1 MTPVDHTG
9 RVMRGGDGMIDGP
22 QLEGRLPGRIIAVG
36 LMFGLVLGVLLGALV
51 GAGRSSTYQ
60 ATTIASVLPDD
71 ALTAPQLSGGSTTQ
85 NTSDFIQGELVVLT
99 SNQIRSAV
107 QRQLRLPA
115 LPDISASQS
124 GTTNIID
131 ITATAGTQADAVR
144 VADAARAVY
153 AGRRTAQLSQDVAS
167 AEKQVQAQIATV
179 RQQIANSAI
188 TSTAT
193 GSTDANNAL
202 AQEYARLLAVSSQ
215 LALYSAQAPRAVTT
229 IQQATPAA
237 GGLSKAATYAL
248 AGAVIGL
255 LLAAA
260 ALVLFR
266 RLRPR
271 VRGPQDLAG
280 LGPNVLVPIFPSR
293 AGAAGRAARLL
304 ASRLRGAGGGRG
316 GSVVLIGARPAAGT
330 TRVALALVQ
339 AYARAGQVLLV
350 ATPGRAQ
357 TVRKQLP
364 AGAELVTAAEL
375 GGPGS
380 GRSRLFAVDAPDA
393 TARVLVLDAPV
404 EDLRALVAG
413 GLFDAA
419 VQAGWMV
426 VADLPSLEESDL
438 GVALAVAA
446 GSATVVVAKSA
457 TSPTDVVGVVDALD
471 GSGVAR
477 QSLLLHQRPRWA
489 RIRGG
494 VRSPVAGTPA
504 ARIEQPALDN
514 RAAQPSPDHRRQV
527 VDLARGGNVRSA
539 PTETAADESGESLVE
554 RLRSGRR

>member
-1 MTPVDHTG
+1 MTSVDHTG
-9 RVMRGGDGMIDGP
+9 RALHTGDGVTDGP
-22 QLEGRLPGRIIAVG
+22 ASAGRLPGRIVAVG
-36 LMFGLVLGVLLGALV
+36 LVFGLVLGALLGALV
-51 GAGRSSTYQ
+51 GAGRASTYQ
-60 ATTIASVLPDD
+60 ATTIVSVLPDD
-71 ALTAPQLSGGSTTQ
+71 ALTAAQLSGGGGTSQ

-99 SNQIRSAV
+99 SDGIRSAV
-107 QRQLRLPA
+107 RQRLRLPT
-115 LPDISASQS
+115 LPTVSASQS
-124 GTTNIID
+124 GTTDIVDII
-131 ITATAGTQADAVR
+131 ATADTQAEAVR
-144 VADAARAVY
+144 IADATRSLYAAR
-153 AGRRTAQLSQDVAS
+153 RSAQLAQDVS
-167 AEKQVQAQIATV
+167 NAENQVRAQIATV
-179 RQQIANSAI
+179 RQQIAN
-188 TSTAT
+188 TPTAL
-193 GSTDANNAL
+193 TDTNNAL

-215 LALYSAQAPRAVTT
+215 LALDSAQSARAVTT
-229 IQQATPAA
+229 IQPATPAA

-260 ALVLFR
+260 GLVAFR

-280 LGPNVLVPIFPSR
+280 VGPDVLVPTFPAR
-293 AGAAGRAARLL
+293 ARPADRAARLL
-304 ASRLRGAGGGRG
+304 ASRLRGAGSRRG
-316 GSVVLIGARPAAGT
+316 GSIVLIGARPTAGT

-357 TVRKQLP
+357 TVRGQLP
-364 AGAELVTAAEL
+364 TGAELVTAAEL
-375 GGPGS
+375 GGAGS
-380 GRSRLFAVDAPDA
+380 SRSRLFAVDAPDA
-393 TARVLVLDAPV
+393 TARVLVLDASV
-404 EDLRALVAG
+404 DDLRALVAG

-419 VQAGWMV
+419 GQAGWMV

-477 QSLLLHQRPRWA
+477 QSLLLHQRPPRWA
-489 RIRGG
+489 RSRRGG
-494 VRSPVAGTPA
+494 PSSAAPSPTVE
-504 ARIEQPALDN
+504 IEKPALDH
-514 RAAQPSPDHRRQV
+514 RAVRPSHDHRHPV
-527 VDLARGGNVRSA
+527 VDRTQSGNVQS
-539 PTETAADESGESLVE
+539 TAAAGETGESLVE